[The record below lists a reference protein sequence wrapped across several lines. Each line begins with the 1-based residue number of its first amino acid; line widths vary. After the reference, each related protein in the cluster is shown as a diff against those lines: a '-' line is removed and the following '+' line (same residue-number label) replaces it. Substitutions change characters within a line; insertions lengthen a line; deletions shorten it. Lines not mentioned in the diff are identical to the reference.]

1 MVQSLISQNPDIQ
14 KILAFE
20 GGFEK
25 LLNIVTQEGGV
36 EGGIVAQ
43 ESLTCVDGLLRF
55 NASNQV
61 PLVFHPFIRI
71 NCFTVSVELFSRID
85 TAVRNMLSPTFPV
98 QFADKRSP
106 PANIRVTILGS
117 AETYECAFG
126 YQYYGHAHRLE
137 SK

>member
-61 PLVFHPFIRI
+61 PLIFHPFNRL
-71 NCFTVSVELFSRID
+71 NFTVSVELFS
-85 TAVRNMLSPTFPV
+85 
-98 QFADKRSP
+98 
-106 PANIRVTILGS
+106 
-117 AETYECAFG
+117 
-126 YQYYGHAHRLE
+126 
-137 SK
+137 